1 MITYDIKDLYV
12 YIPIE
17 ETLKIARQQLIEN
30 NDRNKTEQIITCLR
44 TILSQNYFEFQGNIY
59 HTDKGIAMASPISRT
74 VAKILLQYI
83 ENIHIKHLTES
94 RNIVYYTRYVDDI
107 FVIFDTTKTSIDE
120 IQQYVD
126 HIHKNLR
133 LTIRQ
138 ENNNQIS
145 FLDLLITRQTHK
157 PDIDIYRKNTSTDTT
172 ISYTS
177 NHPMEHKLAAYRSYI
192 NRMKNLPLSKENQ
205 KKNGKPYSQ

>member
-12 YIPIE
+12 NIPIE

-83 ENIHIKHLTES
+83 ENITHQTPHRIQKHCLL
-94 RNIVYYTRYVDDI
+94 
-107 FVIFDTTKTSIDE
+107 
-120 IQQYVD
+120 
-126 HIHKNLR
+126 HKICRRHLR
-133 LTIRQ
+133 H
-138 ENNNQIS
+138 
-145 FLDLLITRQTHK
+145 F
-157 PDIDIYRKNTSTDTT
+157 
-172 ISYTS
+172 
-177 NHPMEHKLAAYRSYI
+177 
-192 NRMKNLPLSKENQ
+192 
-205 KKNGKPYSQ
+205 